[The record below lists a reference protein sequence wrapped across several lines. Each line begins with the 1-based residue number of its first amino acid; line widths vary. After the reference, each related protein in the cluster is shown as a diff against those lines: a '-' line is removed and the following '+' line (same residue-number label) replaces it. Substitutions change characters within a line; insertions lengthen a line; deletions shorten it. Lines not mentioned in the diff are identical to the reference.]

1 MTACTKWR
9 LRCKEVNGSLTIF
22 KKKKKRMAET
32 DCLGIEGK
40 EGLGGDY

>member
-9 LRCKEVNGSLTIF
+9 LRCKEVNGSLTIL
-22 KKKKKRMAET
+22 KKKKRMAET